1 MYNTIYLQ
9 YIIYNYPIIRSEIE
23 SRVQFSNNFPLNNSK
38 SSINTCDDLQT
49 RFSRHWYTIQ
59 DISRK
64 MRFMRRSRLQDERAL
79 VRAFFLSPRTIRNGT

>member
-1 MYNTIYLQ
+1 MCIVLF
-9 YIIYNYPIIRSEIE
+9 IIIVRHRI
-23 SRVQFSNNFPLNNSK
+23 SRIVFHSNPLNNSK
-38 SSINTCDDLQT
+38 SPINTCDDLQT

-79 VRAFFLSPRTIRNGT
+79 VHAFFLPPRTIRNGT